1 MVLGARGRARGRR
14 LGRRRPPR
22 LGRPARPVRRRRG
35 EPEPRR
41 LAVYD
46 LLGREVAVLLD
57 DPLPTDDHE
66 AVLGAAGFAS
76 GVYVYRPSAGDYRPS
91 AGDRHE
97 VRRLTI
103 VR

>member
-1 MVLGARGRARGRR
+1 M
-14 LGRRRPPR
+14 
-22 LGRPARPVRRRRG
+22 
-35 EPEPRR
+35 
-41 LAVYD
+41 
-46 LLGREVAVLLD
+46 LLD